1 MTHRKKEHHE
11 SIPLCKGAGNGMC
24 HFGSSKCWYNHIEEE
39 DMNENEDIE
48 LVNDKNQKVIEK
60 LFDIVDKFTQRILHL
75 ENNL

>member
-1 MTHRKKEHHE
+1 
-11 SIPLCKGAGNGMC
+11 MC

-39 DMNENEDIE
+39 DMNKNEDIE

-60 LFDIVDKFTQRILHL
+60 LFDIVDKITQRILHL